1 MKRFKTVVA
10 ALLALAIA
18 LVSAS
23 CVQQPEAA
31 APMLMTDPSGQ
42 EFTVPSKIERIV
54 SLAPAIT
61 DIVFALGEEGKVMA
75 ADTFSASVE
84 GIDSAICVLEIYP
97 PNAEAILAYEPDLV
111 LVSGLSQV
119 GDDDPYKALK
129 EAGISVA
136 YIPSSDSIEG
146 IYGDIDF
153 YGSLLGKDAEAQAL
167 IDGMKATIDRI
178 AAIGSAITEK
188 KTVLFEVSASP
199 FIYSFGSDTFL
210 NEMIEIIGAKNVL
223 EVETGWLAVA
233 DETAVAANPDVIL
246 TNVNYIDD
254 PVGEIMSRPAFA
266 GVTAII
272 NGDVHLIDSNYSSQP
287 SHNIVKAL
295 EEMAKAIYPGSYGN

>member
-1 MKRFKTVVA
+1 MKRFKTA
-10 ALLALAIA
+10 ITALLALVIA
-18 LVSAS
+18 LALSS
-23 CVQQPEAA
+23 CAQQPAKAE
-31 APMLMTDPSGQ
+31 PTLMTDPSGQ
-42 EFTVPSKIERIV
+42 EFAVPAKIEKIV

-61 DIVFALGEEGKVMA
+61 DIVFALGEGGNVVA
-75 ADTFSASVE
+75 ADTYSTSVE
-84 GIDSAICVLEIYP
+84 GIDPSICVLEIYP

-129 EAGISVA
+129 EAGVSVA

-153 YGSLLGKDAEAQAL
+153 YGSLLGKDAEARAL
-167 IDGMKATIDRI
+167 VDGMKAQIDSI
-178 AAIGSAITEK
+178 AAIGSAISEK
-188 KTVLFEVSASP
+188 KTVLFEVAASP

-266 GVTAII
+266 DVTAVK
-272 NGDVHLIDSNYSSQP
+272 NGDVYYIDSSHSSQP
-287 SHNIVKAL
+287 SHNIIKAL
-295 EEMAKAIYPGSYGN
+295 EAMAKAIYPGSYGN